1 LECFWAR
8 VRYTVARPKSQ
19 GERDESRNGLA
30 GCHPGVGRRGGGGAT
45 ARSRSVERKLDLI
58 LTNLGID
65 PNQGLDKQISDLV
78 RSGQKIEA
86 IKLYREQ
93 TGVGLKEAKDYVERL

>member
-1 LECFWAR
+1 MNLE
-8 VRYTVARPKSQ
+8 TGLLVAILVLVFLS
-19 GERDESRNGLA
+19 LFA
-30 GCHPGVGRRGGGGAT
+30 HGGGGAT
-45 ARSRSVERKLDLI
+45 ARLHAIDRKLDLI

-65 PNQGLDKQISDLV
+65 PNQGLDKQLSELV

-93 TGVGLKEAKDYVERL
+93 TGIGLKEAKEYVERL

>member
-1 LECFWAR
+1 MNLE
-8 VRYTVARPKSQ
+8 TGLLVAILVLVVLS
-19 GERDESRNGLA
+19 LFA
-30 GCHPGVGRRGGGGAT
+30 RGGGDAT
-45 ARSRSVERKLDLI
+45 ARWRSIERKLDLI
-58 LTNLGID
+58 LANLGID
-65 PNQGLDKQISDLV
+65 PNQGLDRQISDLV

>member
-1 LECFWAR
+1 MNLE
-8 VRYTVARPKSQ
+8 TGLLVAILVLVFLSL
-19 GERDESRNGLA
+19 LA
-30 GCHPGVGRRGGGGAT
+30 RGGGNVS
-45 ARSRSVERKLDLI
+45 ARLPSMERKLDLI

-65 PNQGLDKQISDLV
+65 PNQGLDQQITELV